1 LSGKQSNKKTIR
13 TTQKEE
19 QQVTGKRVTSSRE
32 EEQESTNNGIRG
44 TTQRIHKKALTGA
57 QKVTEIV
64 S

>member
-1 LSGKQSNKKTIR
+1 LGSIDKKTLR

-19 QQVTGKRVTSSRE
+19 QQVADKRVTSSTR
-32 EEQESTNNGIRG
+32 RG
-44 TTQRIHKKALTGA
+44 TTQRIHKKGLTGA